1 MNSDYLIID
10 KSILPDY
17 FDLVLKAK
25 ELVEDEKTSVSDA
38 CKKTGI
44 SRSTF
49 YKYKDKI
56 FTVSTSYGKRAIFS
70 VKAADKKGV
79 LSGILNAVYSFQANV
94 VSINQA
100 IPIKGT
106 AVITLTVDL
115 GESPYR
121 AEELSE
127 RLKAIE
133 NVKNASIVAIE

>member
-1 MNSDYLIID
+1 MSEYYIVD
-10 KSILPDY
+10 KSVLPDY
-17 FDLVLKAK
+17 FELVLKAK
-25 ELVEDEKTSVSDA
+25 GLVEDERSSVSDA

-56 FTVSTSYGKRAIFS
+56 FNVSNSYGNRAIIT

-79 LSGILNAVYSFQANV
+79 LSGILNAVYSFGANV

-100 IPIKGT
+100 IPIKSV
-106 AVITLTVDL
+106 AVITLAVDL
-115 GESPYR
+115 GDSGDGGNAL
-121 AEELSE
+121 AE
-127 RLKAIE
+127 KIKQID